1 MTKKVEPN
9 WQPISALP
17 MVATFIDGMLDD
29 TEKQYQALLPVKE
42 KPYVLD
48 DHTVGRVIKVFT
60 DQKNDLWLWEKQ
72 LYKWEKLNL
81 TRDQRQEVGRL
92 NQQMVRVREV
102 TESILTLAEE
112 LKENTIEKLMAKDDA
127 QLGLEFLLGK
137 LK

>member
-1 MTKKVEPN
+1 MPTEQKPT

-17 MVATFIDGMLDD
+17 MVTTFIDRMRED
-29 TEKQYQALLPVKE
+29 TEEQYQTLLPVKE

-48 DHTVGRVIKVFT
+48 DYTAGRVIKVFT

-72 LYKWEKLNL
+72 LYKWEKLTL

-112 LKENTIEKLMAKDDA
+112 LKENTIEKVMAKDDA
-127 QLGLEFLLGK
+127 QLGREALLGK